1 MKLLAID
8 DQEPVLKMLR
18 RQIDCEKLGLELVDT
33 VSSAEDARRLMKR
46 ETYQIVLCDIEMPEE
61 DGISFAKW
69 ALERYPHVKLIFL
82 TSHADFSYVREA
94 VSLHSFDYLLQPA
107 SREELEEVIEKAM
120 LQVQIEGESR
130 RLMEDGQRYQL
141 HEVELLDTA
150 YLAYL
155 EGDSTAAGE
164 VWDALA
170 KRCPGLGEGAL
181 VAPVLLDLWK
191 TGPAFD
197 GLEPALFKYGVE
209 NLLDELLAPVGL
221 RCFFARAE
229 KTHYT
234 GFFYPPEGAPV
245 PGDFSNILE
254 KAQRYL
260 EDIYRVKA
268 TLYYTKW
275 TALPDLGKAHHQMEQ
290 ARLDNVARKDPVV
303 RAEGLP
309 PKEPA
314 PISFDRQKALWREL
328 LAKGEF
334 QSFQDSIEELL
345 DEAVRQRTLTRYSL
359 AMLHQA
365 FSEVLL
371 AYLVEQGLDSS
382 LIFNEEMP
390 YDSFMNT
397 YSSLDSFEEMLTY
410 VVAKLKKAAGDDSE
424 GVVEQAMQYV
434 RAHMEEPI
442 AVGELAAQVGVSPEH
457 LTRLFRKA
465 TGYSLKEYLIREK
478 IEASKMLLATTG
490 LSVTEIAGHV
500 GYGNYNNFNKIFKKY
515 EGCSPAEYRKS
526 QQGKK

>member
-33 VSSAEDARRLMKR
+33 VSSAEDARQLMER

-69 ALERYPHVKLIFL
+69 ALERYPYVKLIFL

-120 LQVQIEGESR
+120 LQAQIEGESR

-155 EGDSTAAGE
+155 EGESTAAGE
-164 VWDALA
+164 VRDALA
-170 KRCPGLGEGAL
+170 KRCPGLGEDAL

-209 NLLDELLAPVGL
+209 NLLDELLAPVSL

-229 KTHYT
+229 KTRYT
-234 GFFYPPEGAPV
+234 GFFYQPEGAPAL
-245 PGDFSNILE
+245 GDFSNALE

-290 ARLDNVARKDPVV
+290 VRLDNVTRKDPVV
-303 RAEGLP
+303 RAEGLSA
-309 PKEPA
+309 KESA

-328 LAKGEF
+328 LAKGEL
-334 QSFQDSIEELL
+334 QSFQDSIQELL
-345 DEAVRQRTLTRYSL
+345 DDAVRQRALTRCSL

-371 AYLVEQGLDSS
+371 AYLVEQGLNSS

-397 YSSLDSFEEMLTY
+397 YTSLDSFEEMLAY

-434 RAHMEEPI
+434 RTHMEEPI

-465 TGYSLKEYLIREK
+465 TGCSLKEYLIREK
-478 IEASKMLLATTG
+478 IEASKMLLVTTG

-526 QQGKK
+526 QQGEK